1 MHVLVVSVL
10 GTLINYHDDDD
21 DNDNAKNKQ
30 TNKQTNNW
38 VYEKNNSS
46 AWRFLVHLFDV
57 HCTTTAW
64 NLPMRR
70 FM

>member
-1 MHVLVVSVL
+1 MSFKHGMHVLVVSVL

-21 DNDNAKNKQ
+21 DNDNAKKK

-46 AWRFLVHLFDV
+46 A
-57 HCTTTAW
+57 
-64 NLPMRR
+64 
-70 FM
+70 